1 MGIRTAFALREMVP
15 IHASMPTLPRHIAL
29 VNVDGDN
36 CSSAIAFILD
46 DFEEAFNVYARHD
59 ADPDARISDITHLDA
74 SRTSEDGME
83 ARPSF
88 DTVILGYDACEND
101 LPGRIANQLHDL
113 LTPGMRLYAIATAKD
128 HDPELAASSFKS
140 LETFCSEYRLSWCGG
155 LAVGASDMIP
165 AIAKTPRMGMVR
177 RRLSEA
183 TDKLILAV
191 RCGTD
196 AGALTAPAPVPR
208 FAYRLFANKLR
219 RSSS

>member
-1 MGIRTAFALREMVP
+1 MVP

-29 VNVDGDN
+29 VNADGDS

-59 ADPDARISDITHLDA
+59 TDPDTCAPDITRLDA
-74 SRTSEDGME
+74 NRAKGAGTR
-83 ARPSF
+83 ALPSF
-88 DTVILGYDACEND
+88 DTVILGYAACESD
-101 LPGRIANQLHDL
+101 LPSRIANQLHDL
-113 LTPGMRLYAIATAKD
+113 STPGTRLYAIETAED
-128 HDPELAASSFKS
+128 HDPEFAASSFKS
-140 LETFCSEYRLSWCGG
+140 LKTFCSEYRLSWCGG

-165 AIAKTPRMGMVR
+165 AVASAPRMGMMR

-196 AGALTAPAPVPR
+196 AGTITVPAPVPQLVYQ
-208 FAYRLFANKLR
+208 FFVNKHQ
-219 RSSS
+219 RS